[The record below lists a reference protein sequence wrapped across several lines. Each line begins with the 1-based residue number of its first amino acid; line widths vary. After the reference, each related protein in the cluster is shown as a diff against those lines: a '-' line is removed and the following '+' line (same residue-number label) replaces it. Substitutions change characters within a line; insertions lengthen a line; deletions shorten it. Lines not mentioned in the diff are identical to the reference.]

1 MTPGT
6 TALDQE
12 VPEVSP
18 PYPAPHPPSSQ
29 KPRAYVFSLSLLYR
43 LTLGLR
49 EVPRSRQ
56 VRLSWPLT
64 HFAYP
69 RSPRARSPLPQRP
82 DLSSSARRP
91 GCWPPRPPA
100 HAPGST
106 FSASRPPRGL
116 LAAPA
121 LTVNAANG
129 RTGAAGPAW
138 RGPPASR
145 ASPQAAAHS
154 VLIVPLP
161 FPGVHRRLRDAPQGL
176 RLAGARQ
183 GRRRR
188 LSEASGRLGPDP
200 GRIQPFCLHPR
211 AAEVTGRDTF
221 AAVDP
226 WSSWRQA
233 GGGSRDLAVLG
244 CECGG
249 PSPRLA
255 RGPPGPLTC
264 CPEMSLLGP
273 AAMTLAWLLLWVGRE
288 VEEGAWLA

>member
-1 MTPGT
+1 MSSLFRSCTGSPSASGKFHVPARFVCPGRSPTSHTPGPRERGAHCPSART
-6 TALDQE
+6 CL
-12 VPEVSP
+12 P
-18 PYPAPHPPSSQ
+18 PRGDPDAGRPAP
-29 KPRAYVFSLSLLYR
+29 R
-43 LTLGLR
+43 LT
-49 EVPRSRQ
+49 
-56 VRLSWPLT
+56 
-64 HFAYP
+64 
-69 RSPRARSPLPQRP
+69 RP
-82 DLSSSARRP
+82 DLLSRR
-91 GCWPPRPPA
+91 
-100 HAPGST
+100 
-106 FSASRPPRGL
+106 RGL
-116 LAAPA
+116 LAAPALTVNAANGRTGAPA

-233 GGGSRDLAVLG
+233 GRGSRDLAVLG